1 MRITDQKIVDY
12 AILFEY
18 CVELMQ
24 NLRITLCFQVA
35 EEAPSSIWRLKKSCI
50 IAIFVMRNLNSYN

>member
-35 EEAPSSIWRLKKSCI
+35 EEAPSNLWRLKRGCI
-50 IAIFVMRNLNSYN
+50 IAISVIRHLNSYN